1 MKEFNLDK
9 FTKKLMIEGIIK
21 SSICGLSI
29 SLIINSLVIILFK
42 LVPIK
47 IILWLHILI
56 TLVLSIAISYV
67 FYKLIFKVTTSKVV
81 TRLEKDVKLDERV
94 KTMIEFK
101 DQDSE
106 IIKLQRESTIK
117 YLDNVDKK
125 QVKYKFSFK
134 NFITVLVAGLFI
146 VGCILTPSKEIIP
159 DAGESDTPTVDENKK
174 VVVSY
179 YNGDELIIDVEIDKG
194 SKASSFTPTLANSDF
209 INWYID
215 SSLNTEYNF
224 EEEVNENISL
234 YAKFRKFYV
243 VGTGTSK
250 ILSSNT
256 LDNSTLLKYDSENEC
271 YTITL
276 DLNEG
281 DQFMFA
287 STLDFDFPRG
297 ITYLTNTADNEGQ
310 ERFSMGDLVSFD
322 AYINVDVKGKYNF
335 YLFTNPSSDEYDTEN
350 EQYSAEN
357 KDKFNYNS
365 SDYIYFEVYSDQ
377 QDEQIQES
385 IDKIQDE
392 VNKDENVNE
401 ENKEDINQELE
412 DLEDNLQNSED
423 SNEQQEQI
431 DQSKEEISES
441 IDEQITKDEIGE
453 ALKNQEGLEDLGD
466 NVSEGNTDNTNQSLD
481 DLRKKLENLSGEQL
495 KEALE
500 DLSNK
505 IDQALQDSNVDSED
519 PLYQAFENMSN
530 NLKENANNA
539 NDSDIQDQI
548 DETFEQA
555 KQEISDA
562 LENQNQLEELKQS
575 IQDQLDDLKEQ
586 LGNQNQN
593 QKQEGEN
600 QDGENQD
607 GQGQDGE
614 NGEPS
619 DEQGQN
625 PGGNGAGEGD
635 GKLEYASDD
644 LIYDP
649 NTNSYV
655 TYGELLN
662 YYYEKV
668 LQGIEEGQI
677 PEDLESLIND
687 YFSSLWNDENN

>member
-1 MKEFNLDK
+1 MKEFNLEK
-9 FTKKLMIEGIIK
+9 FTKKLIIEGIIK

-42 LVPIK
+42 QIPVK
-47 IILWLHILI
+47 IILWLHILATI
-56 TLVLSIAISYV
+56 IIFLGLTFV
-67 FYKLIFKVTTSKVV
+67 FYKKVFKVTTKKVV
-81 TRLEKDVKLDERV
+81 SRLEKDVKLDERV

-101 DQDSE
+101 DIDNE
-106 IIKLQRESTIK
+106 MIKLQRESTIK
-117 YLDNVDKK
+117 YLDNVDEK
-125 QVKYKFSFK
+125 QVKYKFSFN
-134 NFITVLVAGLFI
+134 NFIIALIAGVFVI
-146 VGCILTPSKEIIP
+146 GCIFVPTKQINPNAGITDTPSTE
-159 DAGESDTPTVDENKK
+159 ENNK

-179 YNGDELIIDVEIDKG
+179 YNGEELIIDVEIEKG
-194 SKASSFTPTLANSDF
+194 SKASSFTPTLSNSDF
-209 INWYID
+209 INWYSD
-215 SSLNTEYNF
+215 ASLTQEFDFNTIV
-224 EEEVNENISL
+224 EESISL

-243 VGTGTSK
+243 IGEGSSK
-250 ILSSNT
+250 ILSNQT
-256 LDNSTLLKYDSENEC
+256 LDSSTLLKYDSENEC

-276 DLNEG
+276 NLNEG

-287 STLDFDFPRG
+287 SSLEYDFPRG
-297 ITYLTNTADNEGQ
+297 FTYLSNTDDNEGQ
-310 ERFSMGDLVSFD
+310 ERFSMGEIVSFD
-322 AYINVDVKGKYNF
+322 AYINVEVKGKYNF
-335 YLFTNPSSDEYDTEN
+335 YLFTNPETDEYDLEN
-350 EQYSAEN
+350 DGYNVEN

-385 IDKIQDE
+385 IDKIQQE
-392 VNKDENVNE
+392 VNKDENLSD
-401 ENKEDINQELE
+401 ENKEEIDKELE
-412 DLEDNLQNSED
+412 DLEDNLQNSENSD
-423 SNEQQEQI
+423 EQQEQI
-431 DQSKEEISES
+431 DQSKEDISES

-453 ALKNQEGLEDLGD
+453 ALKNQEGLEDLGE
-466 NVSEGNTDNTNQSLD
+466 NVSQGNTENTNQSLD
-481 DLRKKLENLSGEQL
+481 DIREQLKDLSGEQL

-500 DLSNK
+500 DLSSK
-505 IDQALQDSNVDSED
+505 IDQALSDSNVDSED

-530 NLKENANNA
+530 NLKEDADNA
-539 NDSDIQDQI
+539 NDPDIQDQI

-555 KQEISDA
+555 KQEIKDA
-562 LENQNQLEELKQS
+562 LNEQNQLEELKQS

-593 QKQEGEN
+593 GEN
-600 QDGENQD
+600 QDGEKQE
-607 GQGQDGE
+607 GEGQDGE

-619 DEQGQN
+619 EEQGQN
-625 PGGNGAGEGD
+625 PGGNGAGDGD

-662 YYYEKV
+662 YYYEKAI
-668 LQGIEEGQI
+668 QGIEEGQI